1 MKECLCLF
9 SLQQNQENA
18 VHYNDYIVCMC
29 CEVIQYGF
37 QQNSVCS
44 VCVGTF
50 YLAQKEGL

>member
-9 SLQQNQENA
+9 SLRQNQENA
-18 VHYNDYIVCMC
+18 VHYNYIVCVC
-29 CEVIQYGF
+29 CEVMQYGF